1 MNQMISPKDKI
12 RVLIVDDSAVMRRI
26 IMTTLLRHA
35 DIEVVGTAE
44 DGLEAI
50 EMIGRIKPDLITL
63 DVEMPKMDGLTALK
77 EIRKLDRELPIIM
90 FSSLTQR
97 GGEATITALTNGA
110 SDYVGKPSDKTN
122 MAEAMR
128 VLEDELI
135 PKIRELCKPTPVKP
149 SKIIPPKELI
159 AEVKQQVF
167 AKPSGLPASRI
178 EALCIGVSTGGP
190 AALMEIFEAWKA
202 PLSVPIFI
210 VQHMPPKFTELLASR
225 LTSVGVIPVVE
236 AQHGQEAF
244 PGKAYI
250 APGGKHLELRKSG
263 AKVVMMLNEDPP
275 ENSCRPAVDV
285 LFRSAAKIYGSHL
298 LALVL
303 TGMGYD
309 GLKGAVDIVNAHGS
323 VLVQDEQ
330 TSVIWGMPGA
340 IANANLAEKILP
352 LGDIPNEIIFRTQRK

>member
-1 MNQMISPKDKI
+1 MKHIISPKDKI

-50 EMIGRIKPDLITL
+50 EMIERIKPDLITL

-77 EIRKLDRELPIIM
+77 EIRKLDRDLPIIM

-110 SDYVGKPSDKTN
+110 SDYVGKPSDKSN
-122 MAEAMR
+122 MAEALR

-135 PKIRELCKPTPVKP
+135 PKIRELCKPTQAKP
-149 SKIIPPKELI
+149 SRIIPPKEII
-159 AEVKQQVF
+159 AEAKQQIF
-167 AKPSGLPASRI
+167 AKRSGLPSSRI

-190 AALMEIFEAWKA
+190 AALMELFAAWQS

-210 VQHMPPKFTELLASR
+210 VQHMPPKFTELLATR

-236 AQHGQEAF
+236 AQHGQEAIA
-244 PGKAYI
+244 GKAYI

-285 LFRSAAKIYGSHL
+285 LFRSAAKIYGGHL

-309 GLKGAVDIVNAHGS
+309 GLKGAVDIVNANGR
-323 VLVQDEQ
+323 VLVQDEE

-352 LGDIPNEIIFRTQRK
+352 LSEIPNEVVFRTQRK

>member
-1 MNQMISPKDKI
+1 M
-12 RVLIVDDSAVMRRI
+12 
-26 IMTTLLRHA
+26 
-35 DIEVVGTAE
+35 
-44 DGLEAI
+44 
-50 EMIGRIKPDLITL
+50 
-63 DVEMPKMDGLTALK
+63 
-77 EIRKLDRELPIIM
+77 
-90 FSSLTQR
+90 
-97 GGEATITALTNGA
+97 
-110 SDYVGKPSDKTN
+110 
-122 MAEAMR
+122 
-128 VLEDELI
+128 
-135 PKIRELCKPTPVKP
+135 KP
-149 SKIIPPKELI
+149 SKIIPPKEII
-159 AEVKQQVF
+159 AEAKQQIF
-167 AKPSGLPASRI
+167 AKPSGLPSSRI

-190 AALMEIFEAWKA
+190 AALMELFEAWKS

-225 LTSVGVIPVVE
+225 LTSVGVIPVIE

-263 AKVVMMLNEDPP
+263 AKVLMILNEDPP

-309 GLKGAVDIVNAHGS
+309 GLKGAVDIVNANGR
-323 VLVQDEQ
+323 VLVQDEE

-352 LGDIPNEIIFRTQRK
+352 LGDIPNEIIFRTQRKS